1 MNQRLSN
8 APTTQRSRGATRAGR
23 CLHDERGTRAR
34 APSSEGCMTDTGTN
48 DSGLGI
54 ITRHQ
59 TRNDTIMERVREIA
73 STKGLDLAVR
83 DAVQQPLDCDVTEIV
98 ELPRLRHRV
107 SSFSTTG
114 ALEGALAVDRTI
126 ASTSSGDAWSSSN
139 TRLALSNP
147 LHFLVEKLWNRTG
160 KSNSQRHNDRL
171 EDCV

>member
-34 APSSEGCMTDTGTN
+34 APSSEGCMTDTGTD

-54 ITRHQ
+54 FTRHQ

-73 STKGLDLAVR
+73 SAKGLDLAVR

-98 ELPRLRHRV
+98 ELPRLRHRWRAV
-107 SSFSTTG
+107 SIRVSVRQAHWRELSAWMGQSPVLRVGMLG
-114 ALEGALAVDRTI
+114 AAP
-126 ASTSSGDAWSSSN
+126 
-139 TRLALSNP
+139 TRDWRCQP
-147 LHFLVEKLWNRTG
+147 PVFP
-160 KSNSQRHNDRL
+160 
-171 EDCV
+171 C